1 MNDDRKGAD
10 VSEDVTIAQIVT
22 AIITGFYAV
31 VFAIG
36 YYLLIK
42 VNLHERPAV
51 RRQPPSSRER
61 TYCVQDVPRRKRKPM
76 CRLLRPNTLT
86 G

>member
-10 VSEDVTIAQIVT
+10 VSEDVAIAQIVT
-22 AIITGFYAV
+22 TIITVFCAV

-42 VNLHERPAV
+42 VNRETLSSANL
-51 RRQPPSSRER
+51 PS
-61 TYCVQDVPRRKRKPM
+61 
-76 CRLLRPNTLT
+76 
-86 G
+86 